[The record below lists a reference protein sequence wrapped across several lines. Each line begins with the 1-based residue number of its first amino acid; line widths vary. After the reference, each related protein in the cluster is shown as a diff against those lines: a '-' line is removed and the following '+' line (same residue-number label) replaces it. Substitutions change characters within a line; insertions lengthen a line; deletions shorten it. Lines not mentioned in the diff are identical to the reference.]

1 MELIFLFGYGLLLG
15 SFYNVVGL
23 RVPKGMSIVT
33 PRSHCTN
40 CKKTLTGI
48 DLIPVLSYLF
58 SKGKCRYCHQKVSPI
73 YPIFELLTAIL
84 FVLAP
89 IFMGWS
95 YELIFVW
102 TYLSMLIIITITDI
116 HYMLIPNKIL
126 LFFFSLFVVQSFFLD
141 ILPWQEQLI
150 GLAVGF
156 LLPFL
161 IAVVSKGGMGGGD
174 VKLLAVIG
182 FVVGWQQLLLIFFLS
197 SLIGT
202 IVALIGMKLG
212 KVQKGKPFPFG
223 PFIAISAVIVLY
235 FGENLLTWYINLLT

>member
-1 MELIFLFGYGLLLG
+1 MEVLILFMYALLLG

-23 RVPKGMSIVT
+23 RIPKGMSIVT
-33 PRSHCTN
+33 PRSHCTS
-40 CKKTLTGI
+40 CKTTLTGI

-58 SKGKCRYCHQKVSPI
+58 SKGKCRYCSTNVSPI
-73 YPIFELLTAIL
+73 YPFFELLTAIL

-116 HYMLIPNKIL
+116 HYMIIPNKIL
-126 LFFFSLFVVQSFFLD
+126 LFFFSLFVIQSLFLN
-141 ILPWQEQLI
+141 ILPLHEQLI

-202 IVALIGMKLG
+202 IIALIGMKLG

-223 PFIAISAVIVLY
+223 PFIAISAVITLF
-235 FGENLLTWYINLLT
+235 FGENLLNWYITLLT